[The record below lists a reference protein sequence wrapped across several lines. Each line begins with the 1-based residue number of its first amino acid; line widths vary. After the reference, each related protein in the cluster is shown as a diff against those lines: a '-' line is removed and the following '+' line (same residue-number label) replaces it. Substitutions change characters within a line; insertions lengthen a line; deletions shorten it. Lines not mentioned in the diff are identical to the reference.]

1 MIDIDK
7 EQPTIKQYLLRRLDE
22 EGQQRFEERFVT
34 DSEFREVALVV
45 EDELIEDYLAGLLT
59 AEERENF
66 ASHYLS
72 TSRQV
77 EELKLSQTLRDYV
90 TQEVAERT
98 LDAADVGAAGGRHK
112 IINLL
117 FGKGRAPVLA
127 VVFLLLIALAVWWTV
142 VGRRRRGD
150 QRAALNAE
158 VTRLNNQPLG
168 DESVLTVTPTSAI
181 SRAPHQG
188 QKVLI
193 PGGINIVQ
201 FLLGLSGQPYQSY
214 EITLHINDSSEV
226 FTVSGLHA
234 EDTGEARIVRL
245 RIPARLL
252 THADYVL
259 KVRGVNAAG
268 QAADVAEYFFRAVK

>member
-59 AEERENF
+59 ATQ
-66 ASHYLS
+66 
-72 TSRQV
+72 TS
-77 EELKLSQTLRDYV
+77 E
-90 TQEVAERT
+90 
-98 LDAADVGAAGGRHK
+98 
-112 IINLL
+112 
-117 FGKGRAPVLA
+117 
-127 VVFLLLIALAVWWTV
+127 
-142 VGRRRRGD
+142 
-150 QRAALNAE
+150 
-158 VTRLNNQPLG
+158 
-168 DESVLTVTPTSAI
+168 I